1 MKVTVKS
8 YLYALGHSGEFTAYL
23 RDGALFRD
31 LARFAAERFPSLA
44 GLVENVE
51 QNRIIALRNSE
62 KIVSG
67 DLPLSDGDKIMLID
81 GSFGG

>member
-1 MKVTVKS
+1 MKITVKS
-8 YLYALGHSGEFTAYL
+8 YLYTLGHSGEFTAHL
-23 RDGALFRD
+23 RDGAVFRD
-31 LARFAAERFPSLA
+31 LAVFAAERFPSLA

-62 KIVSG
+62 KIETG